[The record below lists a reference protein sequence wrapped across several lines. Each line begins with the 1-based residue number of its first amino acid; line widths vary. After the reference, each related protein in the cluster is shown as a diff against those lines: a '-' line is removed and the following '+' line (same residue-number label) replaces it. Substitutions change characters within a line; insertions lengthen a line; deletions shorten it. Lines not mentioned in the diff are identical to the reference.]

1 MSNSFLVGPDPRPCR
16 SLACV
21 VRHVVLIFVSPL
33 LLIVYVYFVF
43 VSYLLLIVY
52 VYFVYPCTTVSA
64 LNQVVDLR
72 SLWAP
77 PNIGL
82 IFQICPLFWP
92 ATSHLL
98 VPVRP
103 GKSHSRD
110 HERLFHC
117 TLLHCLR
124 NTSADNL

>member
-1 MSNSFLVGPDPRPCR
+1 MSSSFFVGPDPRPCR

-21 VRHVVLIFVSPL
+21 VRHVVLIFVSPLLLIVYVYFVFVSYL

-82 IFQICPLFWP
+82 MFQICPLFWS
-92 ATSHLL
+92 ATSPLS
-98 VPVRP
+98 VPV
-103 GKSHSRD
+103 
-110 HERLFHC
+110 
-117 TLLHCLR
+117 
-124 NTSADNL
+124 